1 MPPSI
6 GLRSRSADPDR
17 HQLDPLFL
25 RLKPQPTLLHGFR
38 WVAVGFSLNLDS
50 VYLLPKIFINLYL
63 YFNILHMYYMYYRVV
78 HSIVYVIG
86 KLPKGVK
93 NERRN
98 AFTVCT

>member
-6 GLRSRSADPDR
+6 GLRSRSADPVR